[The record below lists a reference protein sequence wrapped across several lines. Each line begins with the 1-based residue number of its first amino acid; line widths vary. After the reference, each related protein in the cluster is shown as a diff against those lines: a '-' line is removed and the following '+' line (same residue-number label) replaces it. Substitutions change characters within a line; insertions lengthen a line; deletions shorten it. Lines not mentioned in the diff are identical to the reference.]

1 MKVNFELTNI
11 TESNKVQ
18 KYEKLE
24 KSLYAVLHG
33 RDLPIMQ
40 KSINDNKGKKLILAF
55 NDLDAYSIEKAL
67 RKVAFSIDVPIKA
80 SKGEGFNFKAQ
91 EQLTDKWYAYFS
103 RVVRSTY
110 DLVIDYFGLPKI
122 TVMSKSGDLIWKGKV
137 LYSPESG
144 LPIKQSEWENFV
156 NTLDKFLNR
165 NIADTSK
172 KIILDSKALGKILDR
187 MLKANNLE
195 TVKNQTLDT
204 LKYKNRTF
212 DWISDSVKNMK
223 STFGESLSTQEMA
236 RIRVI
241 QQSAAEKITKISNDM
256 KSDVKQIL
264 VDGVLSKKGKSAI
277 SQALFDKMIG
287 HNRDFQRIADTEIQK
302 TVNNS
307 FLLEEVSTADKDEKV
322 YFQRLEVID
331 GNTCDYCKKIN
342 GIVAVWS
349 NTPLASGKIQD
360 RYAKVAIWEGK
371 EWEGKKLTRI
381 EDVPCGICHPYCRGT
396 WIRFYPETDKI

>member
-33 RDLPIMQ
+33 REVPTMQ
-40 KSINDNKGKKLILAF
+40 KSINDESGKKLLLTF
-55 NDLDAYSIEKAL
+55 NDLDACSIEKAL

-80 SKGEGFNFKAQ
+80 NKGEGFNFKAQ

-103 RVVRSTY
+103 RVVRDTY

-122 TVMSKSGDLIWKGKV
+122 TVMSKSNNLTWKGKV

-144 LPIKQSEWENFV
+144 LPIKQSEWEHFV

-165 NIADTSK
+165 NITDTSK
-172 KIILDSKALGKILDR
+172 KIVLDSKALGKILDR
-187 MLKANNLE
+187 MLKTNTLSS
-195 TVKNQTLDT
+195 VKKQTLET
-204 LKYKNRTF
+204 LKYKNKTF

-223 STFGESLSTQEMA
+223 SAFGDTLTTQEMA
-236 RIRVI
+236 RIQVI

-342 GIVAVWS
+342 GIIAVWS
-349 NTPLASGKIQD
+349 DTPLASGKIQD
-360 RYAKVAIWEGK
+360 RYAQVAIWEGK

-381 EDVPCGICHPYCRGT
+381 EDVPCGVCHPYCRGT
-396 WIRFYPETDKI
+396 WIRFYPETDKK